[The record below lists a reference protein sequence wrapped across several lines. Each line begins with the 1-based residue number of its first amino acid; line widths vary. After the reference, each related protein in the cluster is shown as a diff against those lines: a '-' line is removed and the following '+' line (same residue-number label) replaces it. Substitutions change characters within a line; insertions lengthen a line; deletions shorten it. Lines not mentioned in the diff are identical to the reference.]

1 MRKYLFLVMVLSV
14 FMLLKNETLAAEN
27 LKNSNDNMYQSIY
40 QECTEMNYETVDDDY
55 SAYAYL
61 LENMEDAYIDS
72 NYLQIQSEIYK
83 GLNREEIEVLDDFVS
98 RVNNLIQLGAVV
110 IDSNLKISQAE
121 APTAETQIMPR
132 IATYNLMPIARA
144 HATELRRVYDNA
156 VFGTATM
163 TAGIYFA
170 ERVKSGGIWDY
181 KGPLGWRTY
190 YTIPELNV
198 TMNGETIG
206 NFHYGYVG
214 SSCFG
219 ATTLKSFAGLAQIVS
234 GTSDMSYYD
243 SYFDDPADQ
252 EDIQWGINIYNA
264 EH

>member
-1 MRKYLFLVMVLSV
+1 
-14 FMLLKNETLAAEN
+14 MLLKNETLAAEN
-27 LKNSNDNMYQSIY
+27 LKNPNDNMYQSIY
-40 QECTEMNYETVDDDY
+40 QECTEMKYETVDDDY

-61 LENMEDAYIDS
+61 LENMEDAYIDN

-83 GLNREEIEVLDDFVS
+83 GLNREEIPVLDDFVL

-121 APTAETQIMPR
+121 APTAETQVMPR

-156 VFGTATM
+156 VFGTATL

-219 ATTLKSFAGLAQIVS
+219 VTTLKTFAGLAQIVS